1 MNAFLSGFKGYTTTT
16 ASTNTTT
23 STTATSNINIATS
36 SLGNT
41 TVSTLAQ
48 LEALAV
54 NGNKN
59 VLALK
64 NGTLTIDSCG
74 ANGLLLVGTRTIIV
88 ENGDIIIRC
97 NTGYGSSDTT
107 SSFAWIVK

>member
-16 ASTNTTT
+16 ASTNTST
-23 STTATSNINIATS
+23 STAATSPINIATS

-41 TVSTLAQ
+41 TASTLAQ

-59 VLALK
+59 ILALK
-64 NGTLTIDSCG
+64 NGSLTIDSCG
-74 ANGLLLVGTRTIIV
+74 VNGLLLTGVRTVIV
-88 ENGDIIIRC
+88 ENGDLIVRC

-107 SSFAWIVK
+107 SSWAWIVK